1 MRCLAE
7 EILPFAGRRDG
18 RPRDDFPVHGP
29 QSLGEE
35 YLPPHGRL
43 HPDRAFLRGLDDA
56 GADPPGLQ
64 NLTRP
69 QSQTSHV
76 VGEGLLLR
84 LPDPWFGSDHRGLV
98 TKEGHGAVGTSDVAC
113 HSLWIRVGAAACIRL
128 VGGVRVSPNC
138 LRTQNLLRGI
148 KRVGASG
155 EPTGLGLTLELICPK
170 WPDRSQC
177 WSQ

>member
-35 YLPPHGRL
+35 HLPPHGRL

-69 QSQTSHV
+69 QLQTTHV
-76 VGEGLLLR
+76 VGEGLLLP
-84 LPDPWFGSDHRGLV
+84 LSDPWFGSNHCGLV
-98 TKEGHGAVGTSDVAC
+98 VEEGPGAVGTPDVDC
-113 HSLWIRVGAAACIRL
+113 HSLWISVGAAARTWL
-128 VGGVRVSPNC
+128 VGSVRVSP
-138 LRTQNLLRGI
+138 
-148 KRVGASG
+148 
-155 EPTGLGLTLELICPK
+155 
-170 WPDRSQC
+170 D
-177 WSQ
+177 